1 MSRSNSGTQIGHY
14 DSSLENN
21 RKERSLTDAEREEFA
36 MPVGDGVI
44 KVIISGMG
52 STASLTAVGIEE
64 HEEHGRPYPRVNSRN
79 CSSTSMKLNQ
89 CTGSKLNF
97 LGVGV
102 LSTTLGTPLGPVP
115 SSSACQVTKAGT
127 GYGSIEDIST
137 LSPVLPSQ
145 LRASEESHEHED
157 EDDDDE
163 NDDGEDVDSDVE
175 VEVEVKISG
184 SKRTHTIKDRKI
196 NDDRNSEKK
205 KMKMKASKV
214 GARGHSVDIDGRG
227 ADTNNLVSIKDF
239 EIPTTVIG
247 LGDKNNDIELDR
259 LGHSHATVSMDMI
272 KVRKY
277 DLFFL
282 ATTACTISNII

>member
-21 RKERSLTDAEREEFA
+21 RIERSLTDAEREEFA

-145 LRASEESHEHED
+145 LQASEESHEHED

-163 NDDGEDVDSDVE
+163 SDDEDVDSDVE
-175 VEVEVKISG
+175 VEVEVEVEVKISG
-184 SKRTHTIKDRKI
+184 SNRIHTTKDRKI

-205 KMKMKASKV
+205 KKKTGKV
-214 GARGHSVDIDGRG
+214 GARGNSVDIDDRG
-227 ADTNNLVSIKDF
+227 ADTHNLEKLVSIKDF
-239 EIPTTVIG
+239 EIPTTVF
-247 LGDKNNDIELDR
+247 GDKNSDIELDR
-259 LGHSHATVSMDMI
+259 LGHSHATISMDMI

-277 DLFFL
+277 D
-282 ATTACTISNII
+282 

>member
-1 MSRSNSGTQIGHY
+1 MSHY

-52 STASLTAVGIEE
+52 SSASLTAVGI
-64 HEEHGRPYPRVNSRN
+64 EEHGRPYPRVNSRN

-102 LSTTLGTPLGPVP
+102 LSTTLGTALGPVP

-145 LRASEESHEHED
+145 LRASEEIHDDED
-157 EDDDDE
+157 EDKNE
-163 NDDGEDVDSDVE
+163 NNDDSVDDSVDSDVE

-184 SKRTHTIKDRKI
+184 NKRIHTTKEKDRKKMI
-196 NDDRNSEKK
+196 GDSSRNSENQKK
-205 KMKMKASKV
+205 SSKV
-214 GARGHSVDIDGRG
+214 GAKGNSVDKDGQG
-227 ADTNNLVSIKDF
+227 AETKNLEKFVSIKDF
-239 EIPTTVIG
+239 EIPTTVLG
-247 LGDKNNDIELDR
+247 LGDKKNDIELDR
-259 LGHSHATVSMDMI
+259 LEHSHATISMDMI

-277 DLFFL
+277 GLFF
-282 ATTACTISNII
+282 AVVTARTISNII